1 MDMNQVTETTPEDLR
16 SGTSLAE
23 LYWDRG
29 YAVLRGLFTADE
41 VAAWSAECD
50 RLLQQDWIDPNNI
63 RTPYRMT
70 SRSTPE
76 RIDPVVDV
84 SPLFE
89 QLTADERIV
98 SVLRGIFK
106 EETVL
111 FKDKLIFKMPG
122 VDGYTMHQD
131 WAWGW
136 QALCPADEIL
146 SVSIQIDGA
155 DAANGCIELFSGYH
169 DKLLTPPGLQ
179 TNFREEELAQI
190 DLGRGEKIETA
201 PGDVLIFHSLTPH
214 RSGPNTADRSRRSL
228 YLTFSAARA
237 GDLKTDY
244 YAGYR
249 ERTGGEGK
257 FFR

>member
-1 MDMNQVTETTPEDLR
+1 MEQTPTCITEVLP
-16 SGTSLAE
+16 E
-23 LYWDRG
+23 LYWKTG
-29 YAVLRGLFTADE
+29 YAVLRGLFSVEE

-50 RLLQQDWIDPNNI
+50 RLLLQDWVDPDNI

-89 QLTADERIV
+89 RLAADERIT
-98 SVLRGIFK
+98 SVVRGIFN
-106 EETVL
+106 EEAIL
-111 FKDKLIFKMPG
+111 FKDNLIFKMPG
-122 VDGYTMHQD
+122 VDGYNMHQD

-136 QALCPADEIL
+136 QDLCPADEIL

-155 DAANGCIELFSGYH
+155 DAANGCIELFSSYH
-169 DKLLTPPGLQ
+169 EKLLTPAGLQ
-179 TNFREEELAQI
+179 TNFRDAELEQI
-190 DLGRGEKIETA
+190 DPLRGEKIETA

-228 YLTFSAARA
+228 YLTFSAASA
-237 GDLKTDY
+237 GDFKTDY

-257 FFR
+257 FFL